1 MASERA
7 WTGRTPAAT
16 AGRSVAS
23 GRDRWC
29 ESARSVRGGVK
40 TKVVTSDGG
49 RARRAV
55 RIVGAASARDEDE
68 DEDDERR
75 DERFRES
82 IAFGGGRREVAFS
95 FDVDDVNEE
104 DDDVVDAGRRPGA
117 GKVGMA
123 GFDGYPGFASFAWM
137 TEAAYEEYEDSHD
150 HDDDD
155 DDEMEE
161 AIAESV
167 VVSQAKTTDET
178 TVTTT
183 VTTTS
188 TETSK
193 TTSSTIGAT
202 RVGEL
207 ARGLVSDTETKVIY
221 AGVATAAALLGAKSF
236 GGGKVCPPPATG
248 AQTST
253 VGEKRPRDE
262 NVDKMAKPT
271 EDTQIKDSRTGKVM
285 SLPSGVTKVAAVA
298 GVLSA
303 ASTVAIASGAS
314 LPRFGGGGGSTK
326 SKAKGSGGS
335 IIRLE
340 RLRQSMILEFEDE
353 MAKLGRMEVEKNNEL
368 KTLND
373 NFKRSL
379 TGVKLG
385 SLRDEAL
392 SGAAD
397 GDEQNQQLQKVIA
410 EMERHHQDEIKAKE
424 AAFAAQAETL
434 KASIAKLQNALN
446 VAESA
451 LREAEEVNKS
461 MMSQHEVELRAA
473 RGLIRAE
480 RELGRS
486 EANKYRAARDLERVH
501 VVNLRSAL
509 ALAKVTSGERL
520 TFLEDQL
527 KAICSSY
534 SARII
539 RERAEFAAKLEEAR
553 SATNADAKP
562 SPRQIEDT
570 STARDEF
577 ASKIAEVRAEADA
590 EISNLLAKHASAM
603 RSASG
608 ERRALKVLYES
619 EMRKGAAEKTRSE
632 DPIIAQLRGEIAARE
647 VAISAQQNDAIRD
660 AQIDFEKRVVALKN
674 AHKAEIE
681 QLRVS
686 ASRDGSSDRIR
697 ALEEAHQ
704 MSIKAT
710 AEAHARA
717 LEDAEA
723 EASKRVAEAED
734 RARDAIAKLDA
745 GEAAKAQILAQFDAE
760 RTDIANQLQSEQLK
774 GTEDIE
780 SMRAQ
785 YEEMLV
791 RAVAQVQGVAND
803 EKEKLEA
810 SIREL
815 QERVAADK
823 TELDRLQEQVA
834 GKGADLSAEIGQ
846 LQKQLDERAEIE
858 RDLRGQIAAAKQT
871 MLSSGAES
879 DSEREA
885 LRAQVTRLEAQLADM
900 KKSKEQYDATIESL
914 KQSASSGAADRN
926 ATSQTDAQIG
936 ALKQQLEE
944 QSRLLEDQKLYA
956 EEQLVEAVAEL
967 KSENEMLTAKLR
979 ASSAT
984 TTSVSASQ
992 LNDAVRDAQIAF
1004 EQRVVALKKVHREEI
1019 ERVQK
1024 AAQLEVASNGDREL
1038 IDAVAELQSEKAA
1051 LEAKIRALSASTGSA
1066 TASPTVS
1073 AAQLNDAIR
1082 DAQIQFEQRV
1092 VALKKAH
1099 REELERVEG
1108 MLARAKQD
1116 TSESP
1121 ADNGELER
1129 LRSQLAAEVEK
1140 FDHVSEDLQR
1150 IMADDL
1156 AAKQSLRDANATIE
1170 RLQSEL
1176 TQAKQS
1182 SAPSSSGSSERRD
1195 DGEVERLRSQ
1205 LAAEVDKFNHVSED
1219 LERIMADD
1227 IEAKNALRNANLEI
1241 ERLRDEV
1248 SRPTS
1253 VVNDEE
1259 LVKAVAELQAE
1270 LAAEVEK
1277 FNHISA
1283 DLERIMVDDMAAK
1296 SALRE
1301 ANGTIERLQLE
1312 LSEAKQTSSS
1322 SGTSASSSE
1331 VQRLQN
1337 ELKAEIQKFDEL
1349 SAELQRIKAG
1359 DLVAKDRLRQANSEI
1374 ERLRADLNQPKQAAS
1389 LNAQLNDA
1397 MRDAQIAFEQRVV
1410 ALKKAHREELERVQK
1425 AAQGATA
1432 SNGDRELIEAVAELQ
1447 SEKAA
1452 LEAKIRANVGANVSA
1467 SQLNDAVREAQIA
1480 FEQRVVALK
1489 KAHRE
1494 ELERVEGMLARAKQ
1508 DTSESPADN
1517 GELERLRSQLA
1528 AEVEKFDHVSE
1539 DLQRIMADDL
1549 AAKQS
1554 LRDANATIERLQ
1566 SELTQA
1572 KQSSAP
1578 SSSGSSERRDDG
1590 EVERLRSQLAAEVDK
1605 FNHVSED
1612 LERIMADDIE
1622 AKNALRNANLEIERL
1637 RDEVSRPTSVVNDEE
1652 LVKAVAELQAELAAE
1667 VEKFNHISADLERI
1681 MVDDMAAKSAL
1692 REANGTIERLQ
1703 LELSEAKQTS
1713 SSSGTSASS
1722 SEVQRLQNELKAEIQ
1737 KFDEL
1742 SAELQRIKAGDLV
1755 AKDRLRQA
1763 NSEIERLRADLN
1775 QPKQAASLNAQLN
1788 DAMRDAQIAF
1798 EQRVV
1803 ALKKAHR
1810 EELERV
1816 EGMLARAKQDTSE
1829 SPADNGELE
1838 RLRSQLAAEV
1848 EKFDHVSEDLQRIMA
1863 DDLAAKQSL
1872 RDANATIERL
1882 QSELTQAKQSSA
1894 PSSSGSSERRDDGE
1908 VERLRS
1914 QLAAEVDKF
1923 NHVSEDLERIMADDI
1938 EAKNALRNANLE
1950 IERLRDEVSRPTSV
1964 VNDEE
1969 LVKAVAELQA
1979 ELAAEV
1985 EKFNH
1990 ISADLERIMVDDMAA
2005 KSALREANGTIE
2017 RLQLE
2022 LSEAKQ
2028 TSSSSGTSASSSE
2041 VQRLQN
2047 ELKAEIQK
2055 FDELSAELQ
2064 RIKAGDLV
2072 AKDRLRQANSEI
2084 ERLRADLN
2092 QPKQAASLNAQL
2104 NDAMRDAQIAF
2115 EQRVVALK
2123 KAHREE
2129 LERVEGMLARAKQDT
2144 SESPAD
2150 NGELERLRSQLAAE
2164 VEKFD
2169 HVSEDLQRIMADD
2182 LAAKQS
2188 LRDANA
2194 TIERLQSELTQAKQ
2208 SSAPSSSGSSERRD
2222 DGEVE
2227 RLRSQLAAEV
2237 DKFNHVS
2244 EDLERIMADDIEAKK
2259 ALRNANLEI
2268 ERLRA
2273 DLNQPKQAASL
2284 NAQLNDAMRDAQIAF
2299 EQRVVA
2305 LKKAHRE
2312 ELERVQKAAQGVTA
2326 SNGDRELIEA
2336 VAELQSE
2343 KAALESKIRANV
2355 GASASASQLNDAV
2368 RDAQIA
2374 FEQRVVALKKAHREE
2389 LERIKKAAPQA
2400 SSSGVDREFV
2410 EAVAQ
2415 LRSEKAELEDEL
2427 RVRDA
2432 QIAFEQRV
2440 VALKKAHREELERI
2454 KKAAPQAS
2462 SSGVDREFVEAVAQL
2477 RSEKAELEDELRALN
2492 ATVAANAS
2500 ATTSISAS
2508 QLNDTLRD
2516 AQIAFEQ
2523 RVVALK
2529 KAHQEEIERV
2539 QKAAQGVTAPGA
2551 SSSEDNES
2559 ELIGAVAEL
2568 QSEKAELEAKI
2579 RALSAS
2585 TGSATASPTVSAAQ
2599 LNDAIRDAQIQFE
2612 QRVVALKKAHR
2623 EELERVEGMLA
2634 RAKQDTSESPAD
2646 NGELERLRSQL
2657 AAEVEK
2663 FDHVSE
2669 DLQRIM
2675 ADDLAAKQSLRDA
2688 NATIERLQSELTQ
2701 AKQSSAP
2708 SSSGSSERRDD
2719 GEVERLRSQLAAE
2732 VDKFNH
2738 VSEDLERIMA
2748 DDIEAK
2754 NALRNA
2760 NLEIERLRDEVSR
2773 PTSVVND
2780 KELVKAV
2787 AELQAELAAEVEK
2800 FDQISADLER
2810 IMADDMDAKCE
2821 LREANAEIDR
2831 LRREMSQAA
2840 DAASTSD
2847 AEDEV
2852 ERLRMLLAS
2861 EIEKFDHVS
2870 GDLERIIADDLEAKS
2885 DLREANTEIERLKTE
2900 LTTVTSKL
2908 LAENDQLKASAEE
2921 VTMNFDNSIRELE
2934 DLRLTVSKLT
2944 SDADL
2949 TQVIAELQSELAKR
2963 AAIESELRVQVDAT
2977 KEELDALRSKKSDTV
2992 ITLPK
2997 FVTYTFQGGS
3007 ADSKQISK
3015 LEEKITMLESQLA
3028 DMQKAKEQYDAT
3040 IPPLKTTSSDV
3051 SPTAVTDSAQV
3062 DKLKRQLADQSKLL
3076 EAEKERAEKELV
3088 ETTARMKLLAETD
3101 KAKYEA
3107 ALQSNE
3113 KQLIEA
3119 VAELQSLAGSEK
3131 AELEASLKASRG
3143 ERRQL
3148 YAMMRSELLK
3158 NAASSRVDF
3167 TAEVASAEARS
3178 SIYWEQKLKE
3188 AQEKSDAQLASLTQE
3203 YEVQIASLKTTK
3215 AGSGT
3220 SSDVATLQK
3229 QLDEVRQHAEQEL
3242 VRAVAEIQASASA
3255 DITAIRALVKSES
3268 DERFSK
3274 AENTFNEEKAAL
3286 LKAHKAQIEALESSI
3301 TGSLSQDEQMKLK
3314 AAEDEWKKKLQE
3326 VENSAKIRAQE
3337 SAAEHES
3344 TVKRLEKQLSEV
3356 RDGYE
3361 STIKKLNKQ
3370 LAQSASATEQELQR
3384 DLAQA
3389 RDDLERFMR
3398 DQSSKTN
3405 TIVKYTLPESITYK
3419 FEGGVNEVK
3428 RIKSQRD
3435 ALQKKLDRLEAEYAS
3450 AGADS
3455 VIENRIS
3462 ELKAELESTRAERDR
3477 DVELLTNRFKT
3488 ENAEVER
3495 RMQKQLED
3503 ARRSAETAEKKYK
3516 KDIGESGGWR
3526 FGLFGQGKVQD
3537 ADVDALNDD
3546 MRNKA
3551 SLLKAAEEELAE
3563 SKNREDELRR
3573 EAARLTS
3580 ELEQA
3585 ISNSSEEID
3594 ALKKEFSKNVEA
3606 ASSNF
3611 AVDMKATVDKYE
3623 TQIAKIKSMAEDEA
3637 IAVVAEL
3644 KTEAQQEMVR
3654 AIAELNAEAQYELVQ
3669 VVARLNEERD
3679 ASIAAAETK
3688 YTLELKR
3695 TSEAAAGSAS
3705 EEVITLT
3712 RALVKLEDEKR
3723 LLQMDVIAWKDQVK
3737 SYEEQLAKSEAAR
3750 KDLLD
3755 KYQHSRSMLTNQLA
3769 KASELEQRYHDDM
3782 TQAIAQSMAEAA
3794 IEFNASLQESEKQTK
3809 EVQRQLAS
3817 LTAELDARVRDAA
3830 KKENKR
3836 LRDREQELEKQI
3848 KRAQRD
3854 YANQARK
3861 MEKLAAQLETVQSE
3875 YKAAEENW
3883 SRSMRLM
3890 KVDFEQR
3897 LKKEQVTLA
3906 EKIAFYE
3913 QRVKSLTEE
3922 LTLAKDQ
3929 AKSASM
3935 RVKSESV
3942 APTRPLFE
3950 FNRGKLAAEQ
3960 AAREDAER
3968 QLLAA
3973 KSEMEALR
3981 TLLLAAEDEVEKAQS
3996 DLKISEINRSKEV
4009 AQARDQGAR
4018 SVPLLQRLFG
4028 TPQKSA
4034 RTPPTPKVVEKV
4046 VVQKSEDSTKV
4057 KALEDELAVAA
4068 RKLSEL
4074 KTDSRAEFESAK
4086 KKIREEYEAELKIL
4100 QSKVASLEKAL
4111 SRSDEIA
4118 KEKLAMATKAA
4129 QAEKDRMEKTLRAEI
4144 TAAKSLAANAKL
4156 SAQRELS
4163 SVLRDAEA
4171 RAKRDLREQAKR
4183 AADERA
4189 AAEAEI
4195 RANAKEANKK
4205 LKDKISKFETMLD
4218 ERDLEIEAKFNAQFD
4233 KLVVDFRQEVEILQ
4247 KSLRAAE
4254 KRSSGRSEPKV
4265 IEKIVEK
4272 VVKADVDGEAYATEI
4287 AKTKE
4292 DLAVLRKRSE
4302 DDMAKLRASYEERLR
4317 EAIEAKDAALKE
4329 SREEALKAVSS
4340 QKGKAEEQLKAELGE
4355 REKALKAEKALK
4367 QKLERDRENLERSFE
4382 KTVSQRDSYARE
4394 VKTLKASLAEAK
4406 RRLRDLVDMSDE
4418 ELRVLEESKKV
4429 ASELDELKT
4438 KYAESMGIAVSEV
4451 EDEDVAG
4458 LDITKID
4465 TIVARRT
4472 KTRSRNKTAV
4482 DYFKQLLDMSKK

>member
-1 MASERA
+1 M
-7 WTGRTPAAT
+7 
-16 AGRSVAS
+16 
-23 GRDRWC
+23 
-29 ESARSVRGGVK
+29 VK
-40 TKVVTSDGG
+40 
-49 RARRAV
+49 
-55 RIVGAASARDEDE
+55 
-68 DEDDERR
+68 
-75 DERFRES
+75 
-82 IAFGGGRREVAFS
+82 
-95 FDVDDVNEE
+95 
-104 DDDVVDAGRRPGA
+104 
-117 GKVGMA
+117 
-123 GFDGYPGFASFAWM
+123 
-137 TEAAYEEYEDSHD
+137 
-150 HDDDD
+150 
-155 DDEMEE
+155 
-161 AIAESV
+161 
-167 VVSQAKTTDET
+167 
-178 TVTTT
+178 
-183 VTTTS
+183 
-188 TETSK
+188 
-193 TTSSTIGAT
+193 
-202 RVGEL
+202 
-207 ARGLVSDTETKVIY
+207 
-221 AGVATAAALLGAKSF
+221 
-236 GGGKVCPPPATG
+236 
-248 AQTST
+248 
-253 VGEKRPRDE
+253 
-262 NVDKMAKPT
+262 
-271 EDTQIKDSRTGKVM
+271 
-285 SLPSGVTKVAAVA
+285 
-298 GVLSA
+298 
-303 ASTVAIASGAS
+303 
-314 LPRFGGGGGSTK
+314 
-326 SKAKGSGGS
+326 
-335 IIRLE
+335 
-340 RLRQSMILEFEDE
+340 
-353 MAKLGRMEVEKNNEL
+353 
-368 KTLND
+368 
-373 NFKRSL
+373 
-379 TGVKLG
+379 
-385 SLRDEAL
+385 
-392 SGAAD
+392 
-397 GDEQNQQLQKVIA
+397 
-410 EMERHHQDEIKAKE
+410 
-424 AAFAAQAETL
+424 
-434 KASIAKLQNALN
+434 
-446 VAESA
+446 
-451 LREAEEVNKS
+451 
-461 MMSQHEVELRAA
+461 
-473 RGLIRAE
+473 
-480 RELGRS
+480 
-486 EANKYRAARDLERVH
+486 
-501 VVNLRSAL
+501 
-509 ALAKVTSGERL
+509 
-520 TFLEDQL
+520 
-527 KAICSSY
+527 
-534 SARII
+534 
-539 RERAEFAAKLEEAR
+539 
-553 SATNADAKP
+553 
-562 SPRQIEDT
+562 
-570 STARDEF
+570 
-577 ASKIAEVRAEADA
+577 
-590 EISNLLAKHASAM
+590 
-603 RSASG
+603 
-608 ERRALKVLYES
+608 
-619 EMRKGAAEKTRSE
+619 
-632 DPIIAQLRGEIAARE
+632 
-647 VAISAQQNDAIRD
+647 
-660 AQIDFEKRVVALKN
+660 
-674 AHKAEIE
+674 
-681 QLRVS
+681 
-686 ASRDGSSDRIR
+686 
-697 ALEEAHQ
+697 
-704 MSIKAT
+704 
-710 AEAHARA
+710 
-717 LEDAEA
+717 
-723 EASKRVAEAED
+723 
-734 RARDAIAKLDA
+734 
-745 GEAAKAQILAQFDAE
+745 
-760 RTDIANQLQSEQLK
+760 
-774 GTEDIE
+774 
-780 SMRAQ
+780 
-785 YEEMLV
+785 
-791 RAVAQVQGVAND
+791 
-803 EKEKLEA
+803 
-810 SIREL
+810 
-815 QERVAADK
+815 
-823 TELDRLQEQVA
+823 
-834 GKGADLSAEIGQ
+834 
-846 LQKQLDERAEIE
+846 
-858 RDLRGQIAAAKQT
+858 
-871 MLSSGAES
+871 
-879 DSEREA
+879 
-885 LRAQVTRLEAQLADM
+885 
-900 KKSKEQYDATIESL
+900 
-914 KQSASSGAADRN
+914 
-926 ATSQTDAQIG
+926 
-936 ALKQQLEE
+936 
-944 QSRLLEDQKLYA
+944 
-956 EEQLVEAVAEL
+956 
-967 KSENEMLTAKLR
+967 
-979 ASSAT
+979 
-984 TTSVSASQ
+984 
-992 LNDAVRDAQIAF
+992 
-1004 EQRVVALKKVHREEI
+1004 
-1019 ERVQK
+1019 
-1024 AAQLEVASNGDREL
+1024 
-1038 IDAVAELQSEKAA
+1038 
-1051 LEAKIRALSASTGSA
+1051 
-1066 TASPTVS
+1066 
-1073 AAQLNDAIR
+1073 
-1082 DAQIQFEQRV
+1082 
-1092 VALKKAH
+1092 
-1099 REELERVEG
+1099 
-1108 MLARAKQD
+1108 
-1116 TSESP
+1116 
-1121 ADNGELER
+1121 
-1129 LRSQLAAEVEK
+1129 
-1140 FDHVSEDLQR
+1140 
-1150 IMADDL
+1150 
-1156 AAKQSLRDANATIE
+1156 
-1170 RLQSEL
+1170 
-1176 TQAKQS
+1176 
-1182 SAPSSSGSSERRD
+1182 
-1195 DGEVERLRSQ
+1195 
-1205 LAAEVDKFNHVSED
+1205 
-1219 LERIMADD
+1219 
-1227 IEAKNALRNANLEI
+1227 
-1241 ERLRDEV
+1241 
-1248 SRPTS
+1248 
-1253 VVNDEE
+1253 NDEE
-1259 LVKAVAELQAE
+1259 LVKMVAELQAE
-1270 LAAEVEK
+1270 LAAEV
-1277 FNHISA
+1277 
-1283 DLERIMVDDMAAK
+1283 D
-1296 SALRE
+1296 
-1301 ANGTIERLQLE
+1301 
-1312 LSEAKQTSSS
+1312 
-1322 SGTSASSSE
+1322 
-1331 VQRLQN
+1331 
-1337 ELKAEIQKFDEL
+1337 
-1349 SAELQRIKAG
+1349 
-1359 DLVAKDRLRQANSEI
+1359 
-1374 ERLRADLNQPKQAAS
+1374 
-1389 LNAQLNDA
+1389 
-1397 MRDAQIAFEQRVV
+1397 
-1410 ALKKAHREELERVQK
+1410 
-1425 AAQGATA
+1425 
-1432 SNGDRELIEAVAELQ
+1432 
-1447 SEKAA
+1447 
-1452 LEAKIRANVGANVSA
+1452 
-1467 SQLNDAVREAQIA
+1467 
-1480 FEQRVVALK
+1480 
-1489 KAHRE
+1489 
-1494 ELERVEGMLARAKQ
+1494 
-1508 DTSESPADN
+1508 
-1517 GELERLRSQLA
+1517 
-1528 AEVEKFDHVSE
+1528 
-1539 DLQRIMADDL
+1539 
-1549 AAKQS
+1549 
-1554 LRDANATIERLQ
+1554 
-1566 SELTQA
+1566 
-1572 KQSSAP
+1572 
-1578 SSSGSSERRDDG
+1578 
-1590 EVERLRSQLAAEVDK
+1590 
-1605 FNHVSED
+1605 
-1612 LERIMADDIE
+1612 
-1622 AKNALRNANLEIERL
+1622 
-1637 RDEVSRPTSVVNDEE
+1637 
-1652 LVKAVAELQAELAAE
+1652 
-1667 VEKFNHISADLERI
+1667 
-1681 MVDDMAAKSAL
+1681 
-1692 REANGTIERLQ
+1692 
-1703 LELSEAKQTS
+1703 
-1713 SSSGTSASS
+1713 
-1722 SEVQRLQNELKAEIQ
+1722 
-1737 KFDEL
+1737 
-1742 SAELQRIKAGDLV
+1742 
-1755 AKDRLRQA
+1755 
-1763 NSEIERLRADLN
+1763 
-1775 QPKQAASLNAQLN
+1775 
-1788 DAMRDAQIAF
+1788 
-1798 EQRVV
+1798 
-1803 ALKKAHR
+1803 
-1810 EELERV
+1810 
-1816 EGMLARAKQDTSE
+1816 
-1829 SPADNGELE
+1829 
-1838 RLRSQLAAEV
+1838 
-1848 EKFDHVSEDLQRIMA
+1848 
-1863 DDLAAKQSL
+1863 
-1872 RDANATIERL
+1872 
-1882 QSELTQAKQSSA
+1882 
-1894 PSSSGSSERRDDGE
+1894 
-1908 VERLRS
+1908 
-1914 QLAAEVDKF
+1914 
-1923 NHVSEDLERIMADDI
+1923 
-1938 EAKNALRNANLE
+1938 
-1950 IERLRDEVSRPTSV
+1950 
-1964 VNDEE
+1964 
-1969 LVKAVAELQA
+1969 
-1979 ELAAEV
+1979 
-1985 EKFNH
+1985 
-1990 ISADLERIMVDDMAA
+1990 
-2005 KSALREANGTIE
+2005 
-2017 RLQLE
+2017 
-2022 LSEAKQ
+2022 
-2028 TSSSSGTSASSSE
+2028 
-2041 VQRLQN
+2041 
-2047 ELKAEIQK
+2047 
-2055 FDELSAELQ
+2055 
-2064 RIKAGDLV
+2064 
-2072 AKDRLRQANSEI
+2072 
-2084 ERLRADLN
+2084 
-2092 QPKQAASLNAQL
+2092 
-2104 NDAMRDAQIAF
+2104 
-2115 EQRVVALK
+2115 
-2123 KAHREE
+2123 
-2129 LERVEGMLARAKQDT
+2129 
-2144 SESPAD
+2144 
-2150 NGELERLRSQLAAE
+2150 
-2164 VEKFD
+2164 
-2169 HVSEDLQRIMADD
+2169 
-2182 LAAKQS
+2182 
-2188 LRDANA
+2188 
-2194 TIERLQSELTQAKQ
+2194 
-2208 SSAPSSSGSSERRD
+2208 
-2222 DGEVE
+2222 
-2227 RLRSQLAAEV
+2227 
-2237 DKFNHVS
+2237 
-2244 EDLERIMADDIEAKK
+2244 
-2259 ALRNANLEI
+2259 
-2268 ERLRA
+2268 
-2273 DLNQPKQAASL
+2273 
-2284 NAQLNDAMRDAQIAF
+2284 
-2299 EQRVVA
+2299 
-2305 LKKAHRE
+2305 
-2312 ELERVQKAAQGVTA
+2312 
-2326 SNGDRELIEA
+2326 
-2336 VAELQSE
+2336 
-2343 KAALESKIRANV
+2343 
-2355 GASASASQLNDAV
+2355 
-2368 RDAQIA
+2368 
-2374 FEQRVVALKKAHREE
+2374 
-2389 LERIKKAAPQA
+2389 
-2400 SSSGVDREFV
+2400 
-2410 EAVAQ
+2410 
-2415 LRSEKAELEDEL
+2415 
-2427 RVRDA
+2427 
-2432 QIAFEQRV
+2432 
-2440 VALKKAHREELERI
+2440 
-2454 KKAAPQAS
+2454 
-2462 SSGVDREFVEAVAQL
+2462 
-2477 RSEKAELEDELRALN
+2477 
-2492 ATVAANAS
+2492 
-2500 ATTSISAS
+2500 
-2508 QLNDTLRD
+2508 
-2516 AQIAFEQ
+2516 
-2523 RVVALK
+2523 
-2529 KAHQEEIERV
+2529 
-2539 QKAAQGVTAPGA
+2539 
-2551 SSSEDNES
+2551 
-2559 ELIGAVAEL
+2559 
-2568 QSEKAELEAKI
+2568 
-2579 RALSAS
+2579 
-2585 TGSATASPTVSAAQ
+2585 
-2599 LNDAIRDAQIQFE
+2599 
-2612 QRVVALKKAHR
+2612 
-2623 EELERVEGMLA
+2623 
-2634 RAKQDTSESPAD
+2634 
-2646 NGELERLRSQL
+2646 
-2657 AAEVEK
+2657 
-2663 FDHVSE
+2663 
-2669 DLQRIM
+2669 
-2675 ADDLAAKQSLRDA
+2675 
-2688 NATIERLQSELTQ
+2688 
-2701 AKQSSAP
+2701 
-2708 SSSGSSERRDD
+2708 
-2719 GEVERLRSQLAAE
+2719 
-2732 VDKFNH
+2732 
-2738 VSEDLERIMA
+2738 
-2748 DDIEAK
+2748 
-2754 NALRNA
+2754 
-2760 NLEIERLRDEVSR
+2760 
-2773 PTSVVND
+2773 
-2780 KELVKAV
+2780 
-2787 AELQAELAAEVEK
+2787 K

-2810 IMADDMDAKCE
+2810 IMVDDMDAKCE

-2977 KEELDALRSKKSDTV
+2977 KEELDALRSNKSDTV

-3040 IPPLKTTSSDV
+3040 ISPLKTTSSDV

-3419 FEGGVNEVK
+3419 FEGDANEVK

-3455 VIENRIS
+3455 AIENRIS

-3503 ARRSAETAEKKYK
+3503 ARRAAETAEKKYK

-3526 FGLFGQGKVQD
+3526 FGLFGRGKVQD

-3546 MRNKA
+3546 IRNKA

-3580 ELEQA
+3580 ELERA

-3594 ALKKEFSKNVEA
+3594 ALKKELSKNVEA

-3809 EVQRQLAS
+3809 EMQRQLAS

-3836 LRDREQELEKQI
+3836 LRDREQELEKQV

-3861 MEKLAAQLETVQSE
+3861 MEKLASQLEAVQSE
-3875 YKAAEENW
+3875 YKAAEEKW

-3981 TLLLAAEDEVEKAQS
+3981 TQLLAAEDEVEKAQS

-4068 RKLSEL
+4068 QKLSEL
-4074 KTDSRAEFESAK
+4074 KTDSRAEVESAK
-4086 KKIREEYEAELKIL
+4086 KKIREEYEAELKNL

-4272 VVKADVDGEAYATEI
+4272 VVKADVDGDAYATEI

-4429 ASELDELKT
+4429 ASELDELKA

-4451 EDEDVAG
+4451 NDEDVAG
-4458 LDITKID
+4458 LDITKVD
-4465 TIVARRT
+4465 TVVTRRT

>member
-1990 ISADLERIMVDDMAA
+1990 ISADLERIMVDDMADMAA

-2355 GASASASQLNDAV
+2355 GASVSASQLNDA
-2368 RDAQIA
+2368 
-2374 FEQRVVALKKAHREE
+2374 
-2389 LERIKKAAPQA
+2389 
-2400 SSSGVDREFV
+2400 
-2410 EAVAQ
+2410 
-2415 LRSEKAELEDEL
+2415 
-2427 RVRDA
+2427 VRDA

>member
-1 MASERA
+1 M
-7 WTGRTPAAT
+7 
-16 AGRSVAS
+16 
-23 GRDRWC
+23 
-29 ESARSVRGGVK
+29 
-40 TKVVTSDGG
+40 
-49 RARRAV
+49 
-55 RIVGAASARDEDE
+55 
-68 DEDDERR
+68 
-75 DERFRES
+75 
-82 IAFGGGRREVAFS
+82 
-95 FDVDDVNEE
+95 
-104 DDDVVDAGRRPGA
+104 
-117 GKVGMA
+117 
-123 GFDGYPGFASFAWM
+123 
-137 TEAAYEEYEDSHD
+137 
-150 HDDDD
+150 
-155 DDEMEE
+155 
-161 AIAESV
+161 
-167 VVSQAKTTDET
+167 
-178 TVTTT
+178 
-183 VTTTS
+183 
-188 TETSK
+188 
-193 TTSSTIGAT
+193 
-202 RVGEL
+202 
-207 ARGLVSDTETKVIY
+207 
-221 AGVATAAALLGAKSF
+221 
-236 GGGKVCPPPATG
+236 
-248 AQTST
+248 
-253 VGEKRPRDE
+253 
-262 NVDKMAKPT
+262 
-271 EDTQIKDSRTGKVM
+271 
-285 SLPSGVTKVAAVA
+285 
-298 GVLSA
+298 
-303 ASTVAIASGAS
+303 
-314 LPRFGGGGGSTK
+314 
-326 SKAKGSGGS
+326 
-335 IIRLE
+335 
-340 RLRQSMILEFEDE
+340 
-353 MAKLGRMEVEKNNEL
+353 
-368 KTLND
+368 
-373 NFKRSL
+373 
-379 TGVKLG
+379 
-385 SLRDEAL
+385 
-392 SGAAD
+392 
-397 GDEQNQQLQKVIA
+397 
-410 EMERHHQDEIKAKE
+410 
-424 AAFAAQAETL
+424 
-434 KASIAKLQNALN
+434 
-446 VAESA
+446 
-451 LREAEEVNKS
+451 
-461 MMSQHEVELRAA
+461 
-473 RGLIRAE
+473 
-480 RELGRS
+480 
-486 EANKYRAARDLERVH
+486 
-501 VVNLRSAL
+501 
-509 ALAKVTSGERL
+509 
-520 TFLEDQL
+520 
-527 KAICSSY
+527 
-534 SARII
+534 
-539 RERAEFAAKLEEAR
+539 
-553 SATNADAKP
+553 
-562 SPRQIEDT
+562 
-570 STARDEF
+570 
-577 ASKIAEVRAEADA
+577 
-590 EISNLLAKHASAM
+590 
-603 RSASG
+603 
-608 ERRALKVLYES
+608 
-619 EMRKGAAEKTRSE
+619 
-632 DPIIAQLRGEIAARE
+632 
-647 VAISAQQNDAIRD
+647 
-660 AQIDFEKRVVALKN
+660 
-674 AHKAEIE
+674 
-681 QLRVS
+681 
-686 ASRDGSSDRIR
+686 
-697 ALEEAHQ
+697 
-704 MSIKAT
+704 
-710 AEAHARA
+710 
-717 LEDAEA
+717 
-723 EASKRVAEAED
+723 
-734 RARDAIAKLDA
+734 
-745 GEAAKAQILAQFDAE
+745 
-760 RTDIANQLQSEQLK
+760 
-774 GTEDIE
+774 
-780 SMRAQ
+780 
-785 YEEMLV
+785 
-791 RAVAQVQGVAND
+791 
-803 EKEKLEA
+803 
-810 SIREL
+810 
-815 QERVAADK
+815 
-823 TELDRLQEQVA
+823 
-834 GKGADLSAEIGQ
+834 
-846 LQKQLDERAEIE
+846 
-858 RDLRGQIAAAKQT
+858 
-871 MLSSGAES
+871 
-879 DSEREA
+879 
-885 LRAQVTRLEAQLADM
+885 
-900 KKSKEQYDATIESL
+900 
-914 KQSASSGAADRN
+914 
-926 ATSQTDAQIG
+926 
-936 ALKQQLEE
+936 
-944 QSRLLEDQKLYA
+944 
-956 EEQLVEAVAEL
+956 
-967 KSENEMLTAKLR
+967 
-979 ASSAT
+979 
-984 TTSVSASQ
+984 
-992 LNDAVRDAQIAF
+992 
-1004 EQRVVALKKVHREEI
+1004 
-1019 ERVQK
+1019 
-1024 AAQLEVASNGDREL
+1024 
-1038 IDAVAELQSEKAA
+1038 
-1051 LEAKIRALSASTGSA
+1051 
-1066 TASPTVS
+1066 
-1073 AAQLNDAIR
+1073 
-1082 DAQIQFEQRV
+1082 
-1092 VALKKAH
+1092 
-1099 REELERVEG
+1099 
-1108 MLARAKQD
+1108 
-1116 TSESP
+1116 
-1121 ADNGELER
+1121 
-1129 LRSQLAAEVEK
+1129 
-1140 FDHVSEDLQR
+1140 
-1150 IMADDL
+1150 
-1156 AAKQSLRDANATIE
+1156 
-1170 RLQSEL
+1170 
-1176 TQAKQS
+1176 
-1182 SAPSSSGSSERRD
+1182 
-1195 DGEVERLRSQ
+1195 
-1205 LAAEVDKFNHVSED
+1205 
-1219 LERIMADD
+1219 
-1227 IEAKNALRNANLEI
+1227 
-1241 ERLRDEV
+1241 
-1248 SRPTS
+1248 
-1253 VVNDEE
+1253 
-1259 LVKAVAELQAE
+1259 
-1270 LAAEVEK
+1270 
-1277 FNHISA
+1277 
-1283 DLERIMVDDMAAK
+1283 
-1296 SALRE
+1296 
-1301 ANGTIERLQLE
+1301 
-1312 LSEAKQTSSS
+1312 
-1322 SGTSASSSE
+1322 
-1331 VQRLQN
+1331 
-1337 ELKAEIQKFDEL
+1337 
-1349 SAELQRIKAG
+1349 
-1359 DLVAKDRLRQANSEI
+1359 
-1374 ERLRADLNQPKQAAS
+1374 
-1389 LNAQLNDA
+1389 
-1397 MRDAQIAFEQRVV
+1397 
-1410 ALKKAHREELERVQK
+1410 
-1425 AAQGATA
+1425 
-1432 SNGDRELIEAVAELQ
+1432 
-1447 SEKAA
+1447 
-1452 LEAKIRANVGANVSA
+1452 
-1467 SQLNDAVREAQIA
+1467 
-1480 FEQRVVALK
+1480 
-1489 KAHRE
+1489 
-1494 ELERVEGMLARAKQ
+1494 
-1508 DTSESPADN
+1508 
-1517 GELERLRSQLA
+1517 
-1528 AEVEKFDHVSE
+1528 
-1539 DLQRIMADDL
+1539 
-1549 AAKQS
+1549 
-1554 LRDANATIERLQ
+1554 
-1566 SELTQA
+1566 
-1572 KQSSAP
+1572 
-1578 SSSGSSERRDDG
+1578 
-1590 EVERLRSQLAAEVDK
+1590 
-1605 FNHVSED
+1605 
-1612 LERIMADDIE
+1612 
-1622 AKNALRNANLEIERL
+1622 
-1637 RDEVSRPTSVVNDEE
+1637 
-1652 LVKAVAELQAELAAE
+1652 
-1667 VEKFNHISADLERI
+1667 
-1681 MVDDMAAKSAL
+1681 
-1692 REANGTIERLQ
+1692 
-1703 LELSEAKQTS
+1703 
-1713 SSSGTSASS
+1713 
-1722 SEVQRLQNELKAEIQ
+1722 
-1737 KFDEL
+1737 
-1742 SAELQRIKAGDLV
+1742 
-1755 AKDRLRQA
+1755 
-1763 NSEIERLRADLN
+1763 
-1775 QPKQAASLNAQLN
+1775 
-1788 DAMRDAQIAF
+1788 
-1798 EQRVV
+1798 
-1803 ALKKAHR
+1803 
-1810 EELERV
+1810 
-1816 EGMLARAKQDTSE
+1816 
-1829 SPADNGELE
+1829 
-1838 RLRSQLAAEV
+1838 
-1848 EKFDHVSEDLQRIMA
+1848 
-1863 DDLAAKQSL
+1863 
-1872 RDANATIERL
+1872 
-1882 QSELTQAKQSSA
+1882 
-1894 PSSSGSSERRDDGE
+1894 
-1908 VERLRS
+1908 
-1914 QLAAEVDKF
+1914 
-1923 NHVSEDLERIMADDI
+1923 
-1938 EAKNALRNANLE
+1938 
-1950 IERLRDEVSRPTSV
+1950 
-1964 VNDEE
+1964 
-1969 LVKAVAELQA
+1969 
-1979 ELAAEV
+1979 
-1985 EKFNH
+1985 
-1990 ISADLERIMVDDMAA
+1990 
-2005 KSALREANGTIE
+2005 
-2017 RLQLE
+2017 
-2022 LSEAKQ
+2022 
-2028 TSSSSGTSASSSE
+2028 
-2041 VQRLQN
+2041 QRLQN

-2355 GASASASQLNDAV
+2355 GASASASQLNDA
-2368 RDAQIA
+2368 
-2374 FEQRVVALKKAHREE
+2374 
-2389 LERIKKAAPQA
+2389 
-2400 SSSGVDREFV
+2400 
-2410 EAVAQ
+2410 
-2415 LRSEKAELEDEL
+2415 
-2427 RVRDA
+2427 VRDA

>member
-1 MASERA
+1 MVSERA

-29 ESARSVRGGVK
+29 ETARSVRGGVK

-104 DDDVVDAGRRPGA
+104 DDDVVDTGRRPGA

-335 IIRLE
+335 IRRLE

-577 ASKIAEVRAEADA
+577 ASKIAEVRAEADV

-1270 LAAEVEK
+1270 LAAEV
-1277 FNHISA
+1277 
-1283 DLERIMVDDMAAK
+1283 D
-1296 SALRE
+1296 
-1301 ANGTIERLQLE
+1301 
-1312 LSEAKQTSSS
+1312 
-1322 SGTSASSSE
+1322 
-1331 VQRLQN
+1331 
-1337 ELKAEIQKFDEL
+1337 
-1349 SAELQRIKAG
+1349 
-1359 DLVAKDRLRQANSEI
+1359 
-1374 ERLRADLNQPKQAAS
+1374 
-1389 LNAQLNDA
+1389 
-1397 MRDAQIAFEQRVV
+1397 
-1410 ALKKAHREELERVQK
+1410 
-1425 AAQGATA
+1425 
-1432 SNGDRELIEAVAELQ
+1432 
-1447 SEKAA
+1447 
-1452 LEAKIRANVGANVSA
+1452 
-1467 SQLNDAVREAQIA
+1467 
-1480 FEQRVVALK
+1480 
-1489 KAHRE
+1489 
-1494 ELERVEGMLARAKQ
+1494 
-1508 DTSESPADN
+1508 
-1517 GELERLRSQLA
+1517 
-1528 AEVEKFDHVSE
+1528 
-1539 DLQRIMADDL
+1539 
-1549 AAKQS
+1549 
-1554 LRDANATIERLQ
+1554 
-1566 SELTQA
+1566 
-1572 KQSSAP
+1572 
-1578 SSSGSSERRDDG
+1578 
-1590 EVERLRSQLAAEVDK
+1590 
-1605 FNHVSED
+1605 
-1612 LERIMADDIE
+1612 
-1622 AKNALRNANLEIERL
+1622 
-1637 RDEVSRPTSVVNDEE
+1637 
-1652 LVKAVAELQAELAAE
+1652 
-1667 VEKFNHISADLERI
+1667 
-1681 MVDDMAAKSAL
+1681 
-1692 REANGTIERLQ
+1692 
-1703 LELSEAKQTS
+1703 
-1713 SSSGTSASS
+1713 
-1722 SEVQRLQNELKAEIQ
+1722 
-1737 KFDEL
+1737 
-1742 SAELQRIKAGDLV
+1742 
-1755 AKDRLRQA
+1755 
-1763 NSEIERLRADLN
+1763 
-1775 QPKQAASLNAQLN
+1775 
-1788 DAMRDAQIAF
+1788 
-1798 EQRVV
+1798 
-1803 ALKKAHR
+1803 
-1810 EELERV
+1810 
-1816 EGMLARAKQDTSE
+1816 
-1829 SPADNGELE
+1829 
-1838 RLRSQLAAEV
+1838 
-1848 EKFDHVSEDLQRIMA
+1848 
-1863 DDLAAKQSL
+1863 
-1872 RDANATIERL
+1872 
-1882 QSELTQAKQSSA
+1882 
-1894 PSSSGSSERRDDGE
+1894 
-1908 VERLRS
+1908 
-1914 QLAAEVDKF
+1914 
-1923 NHVSEDLERIMADDI
+1923 
-1938 EAKNALRNANLE
+1938 
-1950 IERLRDEVSRPTSV
+1950 
-1964 VNDEE
+1964 
-1969 LVKAVAELQA
+1969 
-1979 ELAAEV
+1979 
-1985 EKFNH
+1985 
-1990 ISADLERIMVDDMAA
+1990 
-2005 KSALREANGTIE
+2005 
-2017 RLQLE
+2017 
-2022 LSEAKQ
+2022 
-2028 TSSSSGTSASSSE
+2028 
-2041 VQRLQN
+2041 
-2047 ELKAEIQK
+2047 
-2055 FDELSAELQ
+2055 
-2064 RIKAGDLV
+2064 
-2072 AKDRLRQANSEI
+2072 
-2084 ERLRADLN
+2084 
-2092 QPKQAASLNAQL
+2092 
-2104 NDAMRDAQIAF
+2104 
-2115 EQRVVALK
+2115 
-2123 KAHREE
+2123 
-2129 LERVEGMLARAKQDT
+2129 
-2144 SESPAD
+2144 
-2150 NGELERLRSQLAAE
+2150 
-2164 VEKFD
+2164 
-2169 HVSEDLQRIMADD
+2169 
-2182 LAAKQS
+2182 
-2188 LRDANA
+2188 
-2194 TIERLQSELTQAKQ
+2194 
-2208 SSAPSSSGSSERRD
+2208 
-2222 DGEVE
+2222 
-2227 RLRSQLAAEV
+2227 
-2237 DKFNHVS
+2237 
-2244 EDLERIMADDIEAKK
+2244 
-2259 ALRNANLEI
+2259 
-2268 ERLRA
+2268 
-2273 DLNQPKQAASL
+2273 
-2284 NAQLNDAMRDAQIAF
+2284 
-2299 EQRVVA
+2299 
-2305 LKKAHRE
+2305 
-2312 ELERVQKAAQGVTA
+2312 
-2326 SNGDRELIEA
+2326 
-2336 VAELQSE
+2336 
-2343 KAALESKIRANV
+2343 
-2355 GASASASQLNDAV
+2355 
-2368 RDAQIA
+2368 
-2374 FEQRVVALKKAHREE
+2374 
-2389 LERIKKAAPQA
+2389 
-2400 SSSGVDREFV
+2400 
-2410 EAVAQ
+2410 
-2415 LRSEKAELEDEL
+2415 
-2427 RVRDA
+2427 
-2432 QIAFEQRV
+2432 
-2440 VALKKAHREELERI
+2440 
-2454 KKAAPQAS
+2454 
-2462 SSGVDREFVEAVAQL
+2462 
-2477 RSEKAELEDELRALN
+2477 
-2492 ATVAANAS
+2492 
-2500 ATTSISAS
+2500 
-2508 QLNDTLRD
+2508 
-2516 AQIAFEQ
+2516 
-2523 RVVALK
+2523 
-2529 KAHQEEIERV
+2529 
-2539 QKAAQGVTAPGA
+2539 
-2551 SSSEDNES
+2551 
-2559 ELIGAVAEL
+2559 
-2568 QSEKAELEAKI
+2568 
-2579 RALSAS
+2579 
-2585 TGSATASPTVSAAQ
+2585 
-2599 LNDAIRDAQIQFE
+2599 
-2612 QRVVALKKAHR
+2612 
-2623 EELERVEGMLA
+2623 
-2634 RAKQDTSESPAD
+2634 
-2646 NGELERLRSQL
+2646 
-2657 AAEVEK
+2657 
-2663 FDHVSE
+2663 
-2669 DLQRIM
+2669 
-2675 ADDLAAKQSLRDA
+2675 
-2688 NATIERLQSELTQ
+2688 
-2701 AKQSSAP
+2701 
-2708 SSSGSSERRDD
+2708 
-2719 GEVERLRSQLAAE
+2719 
-2732 VDKFNH
+2732 
-2738 VSEDLERIMA
+2738 
-2748 DDIEAK
+2748 
-2754 NALRNA
+2754 
-2760 NLEIERLRDEVSR
+2760 
-2773 PTSVVND
+2773 
-2780 KELVKAV
+2780 
-2787 AELQAELAAEVEK
+2787 K

-3220 SSDVATLQK
+3220 SSNVATLQK

-3817 LTAELDARVRDAA
+3817 LTAELNARVRDAA

-3875 YKAAEENW
+3875 YKAAEEKW

-4074 KTDSRAEFESAK
+4074 KTESRAEFESAK

-4465 TIVARRT
+4465 TIVTRRT

>member
-2427 RVRDA
+2427 R
-2432 QIAFEQRV
+2432 
-2440 VALKKAHREELERI
+2440 
-2454 KKAAPQAS
+2454 
-2462 SSGVDREFVEAVAQL
+2462 
-2477 RSEKAELEDELRALN
+2477 ALN

>member
-1990 ISADLERIMVDDMAA
+1990 ISADRP
-2005 KSALREANGTIE
+2005 
-2017 RLQLE
+2017 
-2022 LSEAKQ
+2022 
-2028 TSSSSGTSASSSE
+2028 
-2041 VQRLQN
+2041 
-2047 ELKAEIQK
+2047 
-2055 FDELSAELQ
+2055 
-2064 RIKAGDLV
+2064 
-2072 AKDRLRQANSEI
+2072 
-2084 ERLRADLN
+2084 RA
-2092 QPKQAASLNAQL
+2092 
-2104 NDAMRDAQIAF
+2104 
-2115 EQRVVALK
+2115 
-2123 KAHREE
+2123 H
-2129 LERVEGMLARAKQDT
+2129 
-2144 SESPAD
+2144 
-2150 NGELERLRSQLAAE
+2150 
-2164 VEKFD
+2164 
-2169 HVSEDLQRIMADD
+2169 H
-2182 LAAKQS
+2182 
-2188 LRDANA
+2188 
-2194 TIERLQSELTQAKQ
+2194 
-2208 SSAPSSSGSSERRD
+2208 
-2222 DGEVE
+2222 
-2227 RLRSQLAAEV
+2227 
-2237 DKFNHVS
+2237 
-2244 EDLERIMADDIEAKK
+2244 
-2259 ALRNANLEI
+2259 
-2268 ERLRA
+2268 
-2273 DLNQPKQAASL
+2273 
-2284 NAQLNDAMRDAQIAF
+2284 
-2299 EQRVVA
+2299 
-2305 LKKAHRE
+2305 
-2312 ELERVQKAAQGVTA
+2312 
-2326 SNGDRELIEA
+2326 
-2336 VAELQSE
+2336 
-2343 KAALESKIRANV
+2343 
-2355 GASASASQLNDAV
+2355 
-2368 RDAQIA
+2368 
-2374 FEQRVVALKKAHREE
+2374 
-2389 LERIKKAAPQA
+2389 
-2400 SSSGVDREFV
+2400 
-2410 EAVAQ
+2410 
-2415 LRSEKAELEDEL
+2415 
-2427 RVRDA
+2427 
-2432 QIAFEQRV
+2432 
-2440 VALKKAHREELERI
+2440 
-2454 KKAAPQAS
+2454 
-2462 SSGVDREFVEAVAQL
+2462 
-2477 RSEKAELEDELRALN
+2477 
-2492 ATVAANAS
+2492 
-2500 ATTSISAS
+2500 
-2508 QLNDTLRD
+2508 
-2516 AQIAFEQ
+2516 
-2523 RVVALK
+2523 
-2529 KAHQEEIERV
+2529 
-2539 QKAAQGVTAPGA
+2539 
-2551 SSSEDNES
+2551 
-2559 ELIGAVAEL
+2559 
-2568 QSEKAELEAKI
+2568 
-2579 RALSAS
+2579 
-2585 TGSATASPTVSAAQ
+2585 
-2599 LNDAIRDAQIQFE
+2599 
-2612 QRVVALKKAHR
+2612 
-2623 EELERVEGMLA
+2623 
-2634 RAKQDTSESPAD
+2634 
-2646 NGELERLRSQL
+2646 
-2657 AAEVEK
+2657 
-2663 FDHVSE
+2663 
-2669 DLQRIM
+2669 
-2675 ADDLAAKQSLRDA
+2675 
-2688 NATIERLQSELTQ
+2688 
-2701 AKQSSAP
+2701 
-2708 SSSGSSERRDD
+2708 
-2719 GEVERLRSQLAAE
+2719 
-2732 VDKFNH
+2732 
-2738 VSEDLERIMA
+2738 
-2748 DDIEAK
+2748 
-2754 NALRNA
+2754 
-2760 NLEIERLRDEVSR
+2760 
-2773 PTSVVND
+2773 
-2780 KELVKAV
+2780 
-2787 AELQAELAAEVEK
+2787 
-2800 FDQISADLER
+2800 
-2810 IMADDMDAKCE
+2810 
-2821 LREANAEIDR
+2821 
-2831 LRREMSQAA
+2831 
-2840 DAASTSD
+2840 
-2847 AEDEV
+2847 
-2852 ERLRMLLAS
+2852 
-2861 EIEKFDHVS
+2861 
-2870 GDLERIIADDLEAKS
+2870 
-2885 DLREANTEIERLKTE
+2885 
-2900 LTTVTSKL
+2900 
-2908 LAENDQLKASAEE
+2908 
-2921 VTMNFDNSIRELE
+2921 
-2934 DLRLTVSKLT
+2934 
-2944 SDADL
+2944 
-2949 TQVIAELQSELAKR
+2949 
-2963 AAIESELRVQVDAT
+2963 
-2977 KEELDALRSKKSDTV
+2977 
-2992 ITLPK
+2992 
-2997 FVTYTFQGGS
+2997 GG
-3007 ADSKQISK
+3007 
-3015 LEEKITMLESQLA
+3015 
-3028 DMQKAKEQYDAT
+3028 
-3040 IPPLKTTSSDV
+3040 
-3051 SPTAVTDSAQV
+3051 
-3062 DKLKRQLADQSKLL
+3062 
-3076 EAEKERAEKELV
+3076 
-3088 ETTARMKLLAETD
+3088 
-3101 KAKYEA
+3101 
-3107 ALQSNE
+3107 
-3113 KQLIEA
+3113 
-3119 VAELQSLAGSEK
+3119 
-3131 AELEASLKASRG
+3131 
-3143 ERRQL
+3143 
-3148 YAMMRSELLK
+3148 
-3158 NAASSRVDF
+3158 
-3167 TAEVASAEARS
+3167 
-3178 SIYWEQKLKE
+3178 
-3188 AQEKSDAQLASLTQE
+3188 
-3203 YEVQIASLKTTK
+3203 
-3215 AGSGT
+3215 
-3220 SSDVATLQK
+3220 
-3229 QLDEVRQHAEQEL
+3229 
-3242 VRAVAEIQASASA
+3242 
-3255 DITAIRALVKSES
+3255 
-3268 DERFSK
+3268 
-3274 AENTFNEEKAAL
+3274 
-3286 LKAHKAQIEALESSI
+3286 
-3301 TGSLSQDEQMKLK
+3301 
-3314 AAEDEWKKKLQE
+3314 
-3326 VENSAKIRAQE
+3326 
-3337 SAAEHES
+3337 
-3344 TVKRLEKQLSEV
+3344 
-3356 RDGYE
+3356 
-3361 STIKKLNKQ
+3361 
-3370 LAQSASATEQELQR
+3370 
-3384 DLAQA
+3384 
-3389 RDDLERFMR
+3389 
-3398 DQSSKTN
+3398 
-3405 TIVKYTLPESITYK
+3405 
-3419 FEGGVNEVK
+3419 
-3428 RIKSQRD
+3428 
-3435 ALQKKLDRLEAEYAS
+3435 
-3450 AGADS
+3450 
-3455 VIENRIS
+3455 
-3462 ELKAELESTRAERDR
+3462 
-3477 DVELLTNRFKT
+3477 
-3488 ENAEVER
+3488 
-3495 RMQKQLED
+3495 
-3503 ARRSAETAEKKYK
+3503 
-3516 KDIGESGGWR
+3516 
-3526 FGLFGQGKVQD
+3526 
-3537 ADVDALNDD
+3537 
-3546 MRNKA
+3546 
-3551 SLLKAAEEELAE
+3551 
-3563 SKNREDELRR
+3563 
-3573 EAARLTS
+3573 
-3580 ELEQA
+3580 
-3585 ISNSSEEID
+3585 
-3594 ALKKEFSKNVEA
+3594 
-3606 ASSNF
+3606 
-3611 AVDMKATVDKYE
+3611 
-3623 TQIAKIKSMAEDEA
+3623 
-3637 IAVVAEL
+3637 
-3644 KTEAQQEMVR
+3644 
-3654 AIAELNAEAQYELVQ
+3654 
-3669 VVARLNEERD
+3669 
-3679 ASIAAAETK
+3679 
-3688 YTLELKR
+3688 
-3695 TSEAAAGSAS
+3695 
-3705 EEVITLT
+3705 
-3712 RALVKLEDEKR
+3712 
-3723 LLQMDVIAWKDQVK
+3723 
-3737 SYEEQLAKSEAAR
+3737 
-3750 KDLLD
+3750 
-3755 KYQHSRSMLTNQLA
+3755 
-3769 KASELEQRYHDDM
+3769 
-3782 TQAIAQSMAEAA
+3782 
-3794 IEFNASLQESEKQTK
+3794 
-3809 EVQRQLAS
+3809 
-3817 LTAELDARVRDAA
+3817 
-3830 KKENKR
+3830 
-3836 LRDREQELEKQI
+3836 
-3848 KRAQRD
+3848 
-3854 YANQARK
+3854 
-3861 MEKLAAQLETVQSE
+3861 
-3875 YKAAEENW
+3875 
-3883 SRSMRLM
+3883 
-3890 KVDFEQR
+3890 
-3897 LKKEQVTLA
+3897 
-3906 EKIAFYE
+3906 
-3913 QRVKSLTEE
+3913 
-3922 LTLAKDQ
+3922 
-3929 AKSASM
+3929 
-3935 RVKSESV
+3935 
-3942 APTRPLFE
+3942 
-3950 FNRGKLAAEQ
+3950 
-3960 AAREDAER
+3960 
-3968 QLLAA
+3968 
-3973 KSEMEALR
+3973 
-3981 TLLLAAEDEVEKAQS
+3981 
-3996 DLKISEINRSKEV
+3996 
-4009 AQARDQGAR
+4009 
-4018 SVPLLQRLFG
+4018 
-4028 TPQKSA
+4028 
-4034 RTPPTPKVVEKV
+4034 
-4046 VVQKSEDSTKV
+4046 
-4057 KALEDELAVAA
+4057 
-4068 RKLSEL
+4068 
-4074 KTDSRAEFESAK
+4074 
-4086 KKIREEYEAELKIL
+4086 
-4100 QSKVASLEKAL
+4100 
-4111 SRSDEIA
+4111 
-4118 KEKLAMATKAA
+4118 
-4129 QAEKDRMEKTLRAEI
+4129 
-4144 TAAKSLAANAKL
+4144 
-4156 SAQRELS
+4156 
-4163 SVLRDAEA
+4163 
-4171 RAKRDLREQAKR
+4171 
-4183 AADERA
+4183 
-4189 AAEAEI
+4189 
-4195 RANAKEANKK
+4195 
-4205 LKDKISKFETMLD
+4205 
-4218 ERDLEIEAKFNAQFD
+4218 
-4233 KLVVDFRQEVEILQ
+4233 
-4247 KSLRAAE
+4247 
-4254 KRSSGRSEPKV
+4254 
-4265 IEKIVEK
+4265 
-4272 VVKADVDGEAYATEI
+4272 
-4287 AKTKE
+4287 
-4292 DLAVLRKRSE
+4292 
-4302 DDMAKLRASYEERLR
+4302 
-4317 EAIEAKDAALKE
+4317 
-4329 SREEALKAVSS
+4329 
-4340 QKGKAEEQLKAELGE
+4340 
-4355 REKALKAEKALK
+4355 
-4367 QKLERDRENLERSFE
+4367 
-4382 KTVSQRDSYARE
+4382 
-4394 VKTLKASLAEAK
+4394 
-4406 RRLRDLVDMSDE
+4406 
-4418 ELRVLEESKKV
+4418 
-4429 ASELDELKT
+4429 
-4438 KYAESMGIAVSEV
+4438 
-4451 EDEDVAG
+4451 
-4458 LDITKID
+4458 
-4465 TIVARRT
+4465 
-4472 KTRSRNKTAV
+4472 
-4482 DYFKQLLDMSKK
+4482 

>member
-1566 SELTQA
+1566 YELTQA

-1969 LVKAVAELQA
+1969 LVKRAELQA

-2355 GASASASQLNDAV
+2355 GASASASQLNDA
-2368 RDAQIA
+2368 
-2374 FEQRVVALKKAHREE
+2374 
-2389 LERIKKAAPQA
+2389 
-2400 SSSGVDREFV
+2400 
-2410 EAVAQ
+2410 
-2415 LRSEKAELEDEL
+2415 
-2427 RVRDA
+2427 VRDA